1 MEQINPNA
9 FQGCLSP
16 EPYTFTIGVDRL
28 IIREDSVT
36 FDFQGVVQGE
46 PWSLPS
52 GEVLQREN
60 GYYYGAGRYEGQES
74 IGWRIWLLS
83 VSIIE
88 GECYIE
94 GLWFEPEDHDN
105 DPSSGYFW
113 TFGGS
118 LVRLVED

>member
-1 MEQINPNA
+1 MNPNA

-16 EPYTFTIGVDRL
+16 EPYTFTIGVNRL

-36 FDFQGVVQGE
+36 FDFDGVYQGE
-46 PWSLPS
+46 KWGPLYGKLEKKES
-52 GEVLQREN
+52 G
-60 GYYYGAGRYEGQES
+60 YFYGAGRYEEQEP
-74 IGWRIWLLS
+74 IGWRIWLLD

-118 LVRLVED
+118 LVRLGED